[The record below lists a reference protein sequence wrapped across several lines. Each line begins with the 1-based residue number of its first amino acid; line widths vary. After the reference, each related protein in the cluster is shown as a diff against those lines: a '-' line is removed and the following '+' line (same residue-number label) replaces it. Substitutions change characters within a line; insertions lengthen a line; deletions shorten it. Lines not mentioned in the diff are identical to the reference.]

1 MRPRPGV
8 SEPAA
13 CRHVFHVG
21 QFDHAAEVGAGREE
35 RAKMVGTV
43 DGGGFVIRKS
53 RPEPRRSQLG
63 DEMLQRTEERI
74 AERRRQA
81 SEGTDFDARM
91 KAADELDELIEARE
105 KLEHYRARL

>member
-21 QFDHAAEVGAGREE
+21 QFDHGAEVGAGREE
-35 RAKMVGTV
+35 RAKLVGTV

-63 DEMLQRTEERI
+63 TAAMCQPRARKLDLFMCKPSKDAHTRVTLQRR
-74 AERRRQA
+74 
-81 SEGTDFDARM
+81 SAR
-91 KAADELDELIEARE
+91 DDLIQHRPQ
-105 KLEHYRARL
+105 L